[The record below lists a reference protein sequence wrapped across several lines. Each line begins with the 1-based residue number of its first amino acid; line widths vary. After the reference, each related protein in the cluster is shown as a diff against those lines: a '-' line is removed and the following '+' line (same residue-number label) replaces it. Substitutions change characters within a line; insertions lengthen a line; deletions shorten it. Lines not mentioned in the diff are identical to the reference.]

1 MTAARTTSARRPVS
15 LARRA
20 LVALTL
26 GAGMTLTSVAA
37 TAPAASAAAPAASAA
52 VAAPTHASQV
62 AVNTAMAQRGKPYAW
77 AGSGPNSFDCSG
89 LTQYAFK
96 AAGITLPR
104 TSKAQATVGTPVAK
118 ANLQPGDLVFFYSPI
133 SHVGIY
139 IGNGQMVHAPT
150 SGSVVKTVSVDAMGQ
165 FAGARRVA

>member
-1 MTAARTTSARRPVS
+1 MTAARTTSARRS
-15 LARRA
+15 LSFTRRA

-37 TAPAASAAAPAASAA
+37 TAPAASAA
-52 VAAPTHASQV
+52 VTAPTQAAQV
-62 AVNTAMAQRGKPYAW
+62 AVNTAMAQQGKPYAW

-89 LTQYAFK
+89 LTQFAFK

-150 SGSVVKTVSVDAMGQ
+150 SGSVVKTVSVDAMGK
-165 FAGARRVA
+165 FSGARRVA

>member
-1 MTAARTTSARRPVS
+1 MTAARTTSARRSPS
-15 LARRA
+15 FARRA

-26 GAGMTLTSVAA
+26 GAGLTFTSVAA
-37 TAPAASAAAPAASAA
+37 TAPAASAAVPAQTQAA
-52 VAAPTHASQV
+52 QA
-62 AVNTAMAQRGKPYAW
+62 AVNTAMAQQGKPYAW
-77 AGSGPNSFDCSG
+77 GGSGPNSFDCSG
-89 LTQYAFK
+89 LTQFAFK

-104 TSKAQATVGTPVAK
+104 TTSAQATVGTPVAR

-150 SGSVVKTVSVDAMGQ
+150 SGSVVKTVSVDAMGL

>member
-1 MTAARTTSARRPVS
+1 MTAARTSSVRPFRF
-15 LARRA
+15 ARRA

-26 GAGMTLTSVAA
+26 GAGLTFTSVAA
-37 TAPAASAAAPAASAA
+37 TAPAASAAVS
-52 VAAPTHASQV
+52 APTQAAQV
-62 AVNTAMAQRGKPYAW
+62 AVNTAMAQQGKPYAW

-89 LTQYAFK
+89 LTQFAYK

-150 SGSVVKTVSVDAMGQ
+150 SGSVVKTVSVDAMGL
-165 FAGARRVA
+165 FSGARRVA

>member
-1 MTAARTTSARRPVS
+1 MTAARTTSARRPLS
-15 LARRA
+15 FARRA

-26 GAGMTLTSVAA
+26 GAGLTLTSVAA
-37 TAPAASAAAPAASAA
+37 TAPAASAA
-52 VAAPTHASQV
+52 VTAPTHAAQV
-62 AVNTAMAQRGKPYAW
+62 AVNTAMAQQGKPYAW
-77 AGSGPNSFDCSG
+77 GGSGPNSFDCSG
-89 LTQYAFK
+89 LTQFAFK

-104 TSKAQATVGTPVAK
+104 TTKAQATVGTPVAK

-150 SGSVVKTVSVDAMGQ
+150 SGSVVKTVSVDAMGS
-165 FAGARRVA
+165 FAGARRLA

>member
-1 MTAARTTSARRPVS
+1 MTAARTSSARPFRF
-15 LARRA
+15 ARRT

-26 GAGMTLTSVAA
+26 GAGLTFTSVAV
-37 TAPAASAAAPAASAA
+37 TAPAASAA
-52 VAAPTHASQV
+52 VTAPTQAAQV
-62 AVNTAMAQRGKPYAW
+62 AVNTAMAQQGKPYAW

-89 LTQYAFK
+89 LTQFAYK

-104 TSKAQATVGTPVAK
+104 TSKAQAAVGTLVAK

-150 SGSVVKTVSVDAMGQ
+150 SGSVVKTVSVDAMGK
-165 FAGARRVA
+165 FSGARRVA